1 MRFAKNV
8 FRIAGVW
15 GVVILTPMYFMSDWI
30 GSQYPPAITHS
41 DFYYGFI
48 GLSLAWQAVFLVI
61 ASDPVRYRPMMVAA
75 MLEKFVYV
83 ITLCALCAQGRLQAG
98 QLAAAVPDFVLGT
111 LFIAAFLRTPASRHS
126 EPPQSR

>member
-15 GVVILTPMYFMSDWI
+15 GVAILTPMYFMFDWI
-30 GSQYPPAITHS
+30 GSQYPPAIGHP

-48 GLSLAWQAVFLVI
+48 GLALACQSVFLVI

-75 MLEKFVYV
+75 ILEKFVYV
-83 ITLCALCAQGRLQAG
+83 ITLSALYAQGLLQAG

-111 LFIAAFLRTPASRHS
+111 LFIAAFLRTSASR
-126 EPPQSR
+126 E